1 MKKTIRNLM
10 IGTTALLGAGYIVKK
25 IMKIKNEKNL
35 IQEAKIEETNK
46 LNKDTTVYHTVGVI
60 VKENDKVKVKDMKEL
75 KDSSKTAV

>member
-10 IGTTALLGAGYIVKK
+10 IGTTALLGVGYIVKK
-25 IMKIKNEKNL
+25 IVKINNEKNM

>member
-10 IGTTALLGAGYIVKK
+10 IGTTALLGVGYIVKK
-25 IMKIKNEKNL
+25 IVKINNEKNMM
-35 IQEAKIEETNK
+35 QEAKIEETNK